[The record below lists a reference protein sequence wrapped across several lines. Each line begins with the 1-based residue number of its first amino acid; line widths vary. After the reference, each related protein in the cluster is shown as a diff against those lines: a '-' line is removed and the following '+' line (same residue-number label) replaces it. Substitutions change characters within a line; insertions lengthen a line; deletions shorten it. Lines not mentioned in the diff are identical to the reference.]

1 MPFPWP
7 EHLLFAD
14 MVDQAIAWILE
25 QPVDRMIVRKYM
37 IIEWAV
43 LTGTSLTA
51 DLVDRVYV
59 E

>member
-7 EHLLFAD
+7 EHLLFAN

-25 QPVDRMIVRKYM
+25 QPVDRKIVHKYM
-37 IIEWAV
+37 IIEWAA
-43 LTGTSLTA
+43 LTGTPLTGS
-51 DLVDRVYV
+51 LVDRVYH